1 MTEANQTNP
10 DAAIFEMGLR
20 HDGIYAEWD
29 LLKDDD
35 PRIDGLCAESI
46 QLAHRIVIF
55 PVTTKGGPAEKK
67 RIIQIADIEIAT
79 NHWMF
84 RTGSDFIEFI
94 HQLDRE
100 RIAAA
105 I

>member
-1 MTEANQTNP
+1 MTR
-10 DAAIFEMGLR
+10 R
-20 HDGIYAEWD
+20 HDEIYSEWD
-29 LLKDDD
+29 RLTDDD
-35 PRIDGLCAESI
+35 PRIDGLSAESI

-55 PVTTKGGPAEKK
+55 PVTTKGGSAEKK

-84 RTGSDFIEFI
+84 RTGSDFIQFI

-105 I
+105 G